1 MRIGIIGSGIAGM
14 TAAHLLQDR
23 HEVHLFE
30 ADGRPG
36 GHAHTVTVD
45 LPGGPVAAD
54 TGFLVYNERTYPL
67 FTRLLADLGVA
78 THPSDMSFSL
88 TDLRCGLEWR
98 GTSLSTV
105 FAQRRNVVR
114 PAFLAML
121 ADVVR
126 FNRLGALD
134 PGRAAR
140 RRPGRERWPTCWPAA
155 AGRTGFLDWYLIPL
169 GSAIW
174 SADPETFTQIPAR
187 TFVEFFSR
195 HGLLGPGDQPSWR
208 TVTGGSTR
216 YVESIL
222 QPLRNRGRLHL
233 RTGVTKLRRQQR
245 GVELLTAG
253 GPTVFDHVVVAT
265 HSDQA
270 LALLGDP
277 TAEERRVLGAFRYQP
292 NRATLH
298 TDTTLLP
305 ANRRAWA
312 SWNYV
317 RPRGTAGGATL
328 TYYLNRLQGLQSD
341 QPVLV
346 TLNRDESIDPRHVVA
361 RFDYSHPVIDQDAV
375 NAQSGQR
382 ALSAGAVSYCGA
394 YWGFGFHEDGVR
406 SALAV
411 CERFGARL

>member
-30 ADGRPG
+30 TDVRPG

-67 FTRLLADLGVA
+67 FTRLLEGLGVA

-105 FAQRRNVVR
+105 FAQRRNVAR

-126 FNRLGALD
+126 FNRLARSILAEPGADAGSGTLAD
-134 PGRAAR
+134 LL
-140 RRPGRERWPTCWPAA
+140 
-155 AGRTGFLDWYLIPL
+155 AGRRWSRGFLDWYLIPL

-208 TVTGGSTR
+208 TVTGGSAR

-222 QPLRNRGRLHL
+222 QPLQNRGRLHL

-277 TAEERRVLGAFRYQP
+277 TAEERRVLGAFRYSTEPGHAPHRHHVAARQSP
-292 NRATLH
+292 GLGIMELRATPRNTPRRDPH
-298 TDTTLLP
+298 VLP
-305 ANRRAWA
+305 EPA
-312 SWNYV
+312 
-317 RPRGTAGGATL
+317 AG
-328 TYYLNRLQGLQSD
+328 
-341 QPVLV
+341 
-346 TLNRDESIDPRHVVA
+346 
-361 RFDYSHPVIDQDAV
+361 
-375 NAQSGQR
+375 
-382 ALSAGAVSYCGA
+382 
-394 YWGFGFHEDGVR
+394 
-406 SALAV
+406 LAV
-411 CERFGARL
+411 GSTGSGDTEPGRSPSIPATSSPDSTTRIRSSTRMRSTPSPASAP